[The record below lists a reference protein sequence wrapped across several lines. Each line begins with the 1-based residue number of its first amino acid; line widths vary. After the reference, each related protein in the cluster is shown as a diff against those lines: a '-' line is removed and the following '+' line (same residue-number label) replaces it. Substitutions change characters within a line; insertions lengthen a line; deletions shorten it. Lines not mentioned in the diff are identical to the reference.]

1 MFKGGEEAGK
11 YEQARSAGNFLILEK
26 IHFLIKSNLN
36 RRNRRLHEK
45 TSWSSVDRNCHTR
58 KMGQSVEQ

>member
-11 YEQARSAGNFLILEK
+11 YEQARSAGNFYTLLKMNNFNRIL
-26 IHFLIKSNLN
+26 

-45 TSWSSVDRNCHTR
+45 TGRPSLDRSCHTR
-58 KMGQSVEQ
+58 KMGQSVQQ